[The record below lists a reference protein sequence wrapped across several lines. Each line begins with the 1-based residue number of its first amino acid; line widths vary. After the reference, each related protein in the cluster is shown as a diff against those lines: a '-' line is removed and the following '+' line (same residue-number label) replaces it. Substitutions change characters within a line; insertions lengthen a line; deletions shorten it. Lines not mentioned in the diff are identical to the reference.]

1 MFNIVA
7 SPSNTKGILGL
18 SGGGDAAGTKIR
30 TAGQPL
36 PGPLQA
42 LLALLALESRQ
53 SSPGSPGKAFEFGV
67 DTS

>member
-30 TAGQPL
+30 TASAAGKKS
-36 PGPLQA
+36 GRWTKIRTVQA
-42 LLALLALESRQ
+42 KLSNLFEPTNLVWILLDIVQ
-53 SSPGSPGKAFEFGV
+53 
-67 DTS
+67 